1 MAIELDFGV
10 EAIRSYKRLSYTA
23 WYALAEFVD
32 NSTQAYFNNKEELD
46 RAYLAEGRGLE
57 VSIVY
62 ERDGQFIRISDNSM
76 GMSYEEL
83 RYALRVG
90 APPANLEGRSKYGM
104 GLKTAACWLGNRWTV
119 RTKRLGSNTEYGI
132 EVDVERVAD
141 GDRVLPET
149 EVTGLDPNDHYTVVE
164 IFELNRKLQGR
175 TIGKIKNF
183 LRSMYRQDLRHGL
196 LTLRWQD
203 EPLRWEEFQF
213 VEARD
218 GAVYRRPFEFDVD
231 GRNVNGWV
239 GVLER
244 GSRSNAGFSI
254 LQADRVVK
262 GWPESWRPEK
272 IYGEGGRND
281 LVNQRLTGEIHL
293 DGFQVTHTKDDILW
307 LGDEEQ
313 EVEDKLKE
321 ATADYRDFAQTRRAT
336 QDDERG
342 PSDIEIQAAV
352 EELESELGSAELVDM
367 IQVEL
372 IPPPEV
378 VSEAKRP
385 LVESVSHRQPSF
397 AAMVATLPV
406 SGYLIADASDN
417 DPYVVVDAARA
428 DRISVVVNMNHPYV
442 KELSGAE
449 GILNY
454 LRHCTYDAIAEWQA
468 RHKAG
473 SMDPDTIKM
482 LKDRLLRLPSFI
494 EMHQP
499 TGDASEPAEPANAS
513 GEHDGSV
520 PAGEGHA

>member
-1 MAIELDFGV
+1 
-10 EAIRSYKRLSYTA
+10 
-23 WYALAEFVD
+23 
-32 NSTQAYFNNKEELD
+32 
-46 RAYLAEGRGLE
+46 
-57 VSIVY
+57 
-62 ERDGQFIRISDNSM
+62 
-76 GMSYEEL
+76 
-83 RYALRVG
+83 
-90 APPANLEGRSKYGM
+90 M

-119 RTKRLGSNTEYGI
+119 RTKKLGSDAEYSI
-132 EVDVERVAD
+132 EVDVERVAS
-141 GDRVLPET
+141 GDRVLPERQ
-149 EVTGLDPNDHYTVVE
+149 VNGLDPNDHYTVIE
-164 IFELNRKLQGR
+164 IYELNRKLQGR

-183 LRSMYRQDLRHGL
+183 LRSMYRQDLRHER
-196 LTLRWQD
+196 LTLRWQE
-203 EPLRWEEFQF
+203 EPLKWEEFQF

-218 GAVYRRPFEFDVD
+218 GAVYRRTFEFEVE
-231 GRNVNGWV
+231 GRRVHGWV

-262 GWPESWRPEK
+262 GWPDSWRPEK

-321 ATADYRDFAQTRRAT
+321 ATADYREFAQTRRAT
-336 QDDERG
+336 QGDERG
-342 PSDIEIQAAV
+342 PSEIEIQAAV
-352 EELESELGSAELVDM
+352 EELESELSSDELVDM

-378 VSEAKRP
+378 VSQAMKP
-385 LVESVSHRQPSF
+385 LVESISLREPSF

-417 DPYVVVDAARA
+417 DPYVVVDAVRA

-473 SMDPDTIKM
+473 SIDPDTIKM

-499 TGDASEPAEPANAS
+499 APGESEAAQIDNAV
-513 GEHDGSV
+513 GSD
-520 PAGEGHA
+520 EQ